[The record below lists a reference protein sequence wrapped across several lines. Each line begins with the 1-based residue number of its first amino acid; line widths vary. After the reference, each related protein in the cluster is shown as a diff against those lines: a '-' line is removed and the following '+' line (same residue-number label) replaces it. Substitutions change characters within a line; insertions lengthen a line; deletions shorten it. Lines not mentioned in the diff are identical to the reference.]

1 MSIPSQFRAALGAAA
16 AAAVVAGCGSA
27 APATVSVQDAPHTQK
42 VYVRPV
48 TSTGAAVRGY
58 RVTSHAAG
66 AQCSAGSEAIGLA
79 YRCFAGNGVYDPCW
93 AQKAPAP
100 TVLCVPDPWAR
111 TAAQLRVAAPLTAIP
126 RADAGGVADPWGVQ
140 LSGGQRCVL
149 AQGAH
154 NAFRGQ
160 VIDYYCPSG
169 LSLLRGFDHKAATW
183 TARSVVDKSGKLAN
197 GPLEKITIAWYGRPA
212 QFR

>member
-1 MSIPSQFRAALGAAA
+1 MSIPSRFRAALGVA

-27 APATVSVQDAPHTQK
+27 APATVSVQGAPPHTQK

-66 AQCSAGSEAIGLA
+66 GQCSAGSEAIGRA

-93 AQKAPAP
+93 AEKASAP

-111 TAAQLRVAAPLTAIP
+111 TAAELRVSAPLSAIP
-126 RADAGGVADPWGVQ
+126 PADAGGAAEPWGVQ

-169 LSLLRGFDHKAATW
+169 LSLLHGLNLKAATW
-183 TARSVVDKSGKLAN
+183 TARSVLDKSGKLAS
-197 GPLEKITIAWYGRPA
+197 GPLEKIAIAWYGRPA
-212 QFR
+212 LFR